1 MPDRG
6 KYKYNDP
13 PYVTEGVKI
22 GDEFATQANNLVDVI
37 YRLKNE
43 LNDINHVWENPDEH
57 YDRYYQEKHIDG
69 DNRNWHNDT
78 KNRTVTPSKRGQK
91 LTVDNMNVLVLYAN
105 KIKESLGHL
114 PANLYTDI
122 PELTYGS
129 KASIETFKLIENNIN
144 TISKHLNKIWNQSFD
159 TNGYC
164 IKPCQVG
171 CQIGCEIAAQSPD
184 MNGANIYPPNIG
196 IEGFYYAWPGRYYSW
211 RPDPDPKG
219 FMKIVRVNS
228 PLEQESLYRGGRVFD
243 PYSGLPYT
251 HIYGVVSEELERRIN
266 NYNWERYQYNLSQ
279 KNSNKWPKYYKP
291 YYSSRWLSYVLPVD
305 IDNWLDPN
313 KVIDHL
319 EVDRNGAHNYYR
331 NMPKHIQSDNNYD
344 KYVFV
349 DYDTDYLI
357 DSNESQ
363 YQRYK
368 KDYYLYVKYPKKNGT
383 YKYPI
388 AKSNGGDCGGCENK

>member
-13 PYVTEGVKI
+13 PYITEGVKI

-78 KNRTVTPSKRGQK
+78 KNRTVTTSKRGQK

-171 CQIGCEIAAQSPD
+171 CQIGCEIAAQAPD

-305 IDNWLDPN
+305 INNWLEPT

-388 AKSNGGDCGGCENK
+388 AKSNGGDCSGCENK

>member
-78 KNRTVTPSKRGQK
+78 KNRTVTTSKQGQK
-91 LTVDNMNVLVLYAN
+91 LTVDNMDVLVLYAN

-144 TISKHLNKIWNQSFD
+144 TISRYLNKIWNQSFD

-171 CQIGCEIAAQSPD
+171 CQIGCEIAAQAPD

-228 PLEQESLYRGGRVFD
+228 PLEQESLYRGGRVFY

-305 IDNWLDPN
+305 INNWLDPN

-357 DSNESQ
+357 DSDEPQ

>member
-43 LNDINHVWENPDEH
+43 LNDINHVWGNPDEH
-57 YDRYYQEKHIDG
+57 YDRYYQEKYIDG
-69 DNRNWHNDT
+69 NNRNWHNDT

-171 CQIGCEIAAQSPD
+171 CQIGCEIAAQAPD

-196 IEGFYYAWPGRYYSW
+196 IEGFYYSWPGRYYSS

-228 PLEQESLYRGGRVFD
+228 PLEQESLYRSGRVFD
-243 PYSGLPYT
+243 SYSGLPYT
-251 HIYGVVSEELERRIN
+251 HIFGVVSEELERRIN
-266 NYNWERYQYNLSQ
+266 NYNWERYQYNLAQ

-313 KVIDHL
+313 KVIEHL

-331 NMPKHIQSDNNYD
+331 NMPKHILSDNNYD

-357 DSNESQ
+357 DSDEPR

-383 YKYPI
+383 YKYPVR
-388 AKSNGGDCGGCENK
+388 KSYDDCGGCENK

>member
-144 TISKHLNKIWNQSFD
+144 TISKHLNKIWNKSFD

-171 CQIGCEIAAQSPD
+171 CQIGCEIAAQAPD

-196 IEGFYYAWPGRYYSW
+196 IEGFYYAWPGRYYSS

-228 PLEQESLYRGGRVFD
+228 PLEQESLYRSGRVFD
-243 PYSGLPYT
+243 SYSGLPYT
-251 HIYGVVSEELERRIN
+251 HIFGVVSEELERRIN
-266 NYNWERYQYNLSQ
+266 NYNWERYQYNLAQ

-291 YYSSRWLSYVLPVD
+291 YYSSRWLTYVLPVD
-305 IDNWLDPN
+305 INNWLEPT
-313 KVIDHL
+313 KVIEHL

-331 NMPKHIQSDNNYD
+331 NMPKHIQSDSNYD

-357 DSNESQ
+357 DSDEPR

-383 YKYPI
+383 YKYPVR
-388 AKSNGGDCGGCENK
+388 KSYDDCGGCENK

>member
-78 KNRTVTPSKRGQK
+78 KNRTVTTSKRGQK

-171 CQIGCEIAAQSPD
+171 CQIGCEIAAQAPD

-313 KVIDHL
+313 KVIGHL

-388 AKSNGGDCGGCENK
+388 AKSNGGDCSGCENK

>member
-57 YDRYYQEKHIDG
+57 YDRYYQEKQIDG

-171 CQIGCEIAAQSPD
+171 CQIGCEIAAQAPD

-388 AKSNGGDCGGCENK
+388 AKSNGGDCSGCENK

>member
-13 PYVTEGVKI
+13 PYITEGVKI

-78 KNRTVTPSKRGQK
+78 KNRTVTTSKRGQK

-144 TISKHLNKIWNQSFD
+144 NISRHLNKIWNQSFD

-171 CQIGCEIAAQSPD
+171 CQIGCEIAAQAPD

-196 IEGFYYAWPGRYYSW
+196 IEGFYYAWPGRYYSS

-228 PLEQESLYRGGRVFD
+228 PLDQEEHYKANAWFNHTK
-243 PYSGLPYT
+243 PYEM
-251 HIYGVVSEELERRIN
+251 IFGVVSEELERRIN
-266 NYNWERYQYNLSQ
+266 KYNNERYLYNLEQ
-279 KNSNKWPKYYKP
+279 KNSNKPIKYYKP
-291 YYSSRWLSYVLPVD
+291 YYSFRWLSYVLPTD
-305 IDNWLDPN
+305 IDNWLDPVKILN
-313 KVIDHL
+313 NL
-319 EVDRNGAHNYYR
+319 EEDRNGAHNYYR
-331 NMPKHIQSDNNYD
+331 NMPKHIQSGNNYD

-383 YKYPI
+383 YKYPVLNQN
-388 AKSNGGDCGGCENK
+388 SGECSGCENK

>member
-171 CQIGCEIAAQSPD
+171 CQIGCEIAAQAPD

-196 IEGFYYAWPGRYYSW
+196 IEGFYYAWPGRYYSS

-228 PLEQESLYRGGRVFD
+228 PLEQESLYRSGRVFD
-243 PYSGLPYT
+243 SYSGLPYT
-251 HIYGVVSEELERRIN
+251 HIFGVVSEELERRIN
-266 NYNWERYQYNLSQ
+266 NYNWERYQYNLAQ

-291 YYSSRWLSYVLPVD
+291 YYSSRWLTYVLPVD

-313 KVIDHL
+313 KVIEHL

-357 DSNESQ
+357 DSDEPR

-383 YKYPI
+383 YKYPVR
-388 AKSNGGDCGGCENK
+388 KSYDDCGGCENK

>member
-78 KNRTVTPSKRGQK
+78 KNRTVTTSKQGQK

-144 TISKHLNKIWNQSFD
+144 TISRYLNKIWNQSFD

-171 CQIGCEIAAQSPD
+171 CQIGCEIAAQAPD

-305 IDNWLDPN
+305 INNWLDPN

-357 DSNESQ
+357 DSDEPQ